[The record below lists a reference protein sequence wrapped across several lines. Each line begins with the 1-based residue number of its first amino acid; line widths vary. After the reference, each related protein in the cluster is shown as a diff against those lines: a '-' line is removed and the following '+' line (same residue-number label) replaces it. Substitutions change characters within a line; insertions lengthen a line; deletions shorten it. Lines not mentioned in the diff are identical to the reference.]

1 MFVLTFIMMIAV
13 GVGIGATWVVQRVM
27 ILKLAPP
34 DKVGEYVGF
43 SYITGR
49 LNASVAFLIWG
60 GLIALFYDHFA
71 AQGKPWR
78 TFSVALVFLV
88 VLLIIGLI
96 IIYFVKLPSDETRK
110 KWAEEYLEK
119 GMKTQTELEKVEQS
133 GDVPNS
139 KSI

>member
-1 MFVLTFIMMIAV
+1 MISV

-34 DKVGEYVGF
+34 GKVGEYVGF

-60 GLIALFYDHFA
+60 GLIALFYNHFE

-78 TFSVALVFLV
+78 TFSVALVFLI
-88 VLLIIGLI
+88 VLLIIGLVI
-96 IIYFVKLPSDETRK
+96 TYFVKLPSDETRK
-110 KWAEEYLEK
+110 KWAEEYLEQ
-119 GMKTQTELEKVEQS
+119 GMKTQTELETS
-133 GDVPNS
+133 GQPGLVSDNKPS
-139 KSI
+139 SDL